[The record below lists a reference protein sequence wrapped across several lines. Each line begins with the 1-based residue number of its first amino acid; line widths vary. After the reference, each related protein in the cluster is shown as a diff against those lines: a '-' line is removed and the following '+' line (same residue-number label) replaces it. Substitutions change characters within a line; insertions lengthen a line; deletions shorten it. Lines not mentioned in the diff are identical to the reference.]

1 MRDKSF
7 RNKNLKGESIE
18 TGNTKSKYIHEQLYQ
33 KIVTKMD
40 IFTIMFSF
48 SSTTGLGSP
57 NSNGNA
63 PQSSVSVPHGS
74 VAPGSNLST
83 PTR

>member
-1 MRDKSF
+1 
-7 RNKNLKGESIE
+7 
-18 TGNTKSKYIHEQLYQ
+18 
-33 KIVTKMD
+33 MD